1 VQTAEATANPVD
13 ERRTKKTKTIK
24 ALGRRRGS
32 REPAS
37 QAAQCTAS
45 LLHSR
50 KPQRTQSK
58 ATASPPRQPTTTGYH
73 YWLNGE
79 RERERENERKRG
91 REREKE
97 RERARNSS
105 NDCRASRERERESER
120 EKERERKTER
130 ERKRGRERGTAVTI
144 EEQQ

>member
-1 VQTAEATANPVD
+1 VQPAEATPNPVD
-13 ERRTKKTKTIK
+13 ERTTKKKTIK

-37 QAAQCTAS
+37 QAAQGTAS

-58 ATASPPRQPTTTGYH
+58 ATASPPRLAIPLQPTTTGYH

-79 RERERENERKRG
+79 REKMREREG
-91 REREKE
+91 EREKE
-97 RERARNSS
+97 RERVRNSS
-105 NDCRASRERERESER
+105 NDCRASRERERERESER
-120 EKERERKTER
+120 EKERERKKER
-130 ERKRGRERGTAVTI
+130 EREREGER